1 MEANNVVLMSSQEIS
16 AVFKAVEQDKQRL
29 MDDLRELIAVP
40 SVSAKNQGITEAA
53 ELLKTMLERDGFKV
67 SLLETDTGRPAVFGV
82 KEGAGKPILLY
93 NHYDVQPPEPLEEWE
108 TQPFKLVERDGRLY
122 GRGVADNKGE
132 IAARLAAVRVAER
145 TYGRLPLT
153 VKWLIEGEE
162 EVGSLSIGE
171 LVLKHRELF
180 SDCFG
185 CLWEGGDVVDGV
197 PNFYLGVKGML
208 YVELSV
214 KTAQADAH
222 SMYAPVLENAA
233 EKLVKIVA
241 GLRDARGRVTLPG
254 FYRDVKKPTRMERKM
269 LASAK
274 IDAGKFAEA
283 LGVNKL
289 AVGKGR
295 VVEKL
300 VYSPTCNIAG
310 IYSGYTGPG
319 SKTITPSKAGVKIDF
334 RLVPNQDP
342 DKILKSLKK
351 NLRGVEVIVHS
362 KSYPARISP
371 KSAVVRAAVLAAE
384 KVYGV
389 KPVIYP
395 NMFGTGPMAHFT
407 RAGIPS
413 AMLTALSHPGS
424 RLHAPNE
431 NIFVTDFVKSVAHHA
446 LLFKEVGVQA

>member
-1 MEANNVVLMSSQEIS
+1 MTSEEVLAI
-16 AVFKAVEQDKQRL
+16 FKAVEREKHRL
-29 MDDLRELIAVP
+29 IDDLRELIAVR

-53 ELLKTMLERDGFKV
+53 ELLKTMLERDGFRV
-67 SLLETDTGRPAVFGV
+67 TLLETDTGRPAVFGV
-82 KEGAGKPILLY
+82 KDGVGKPILLY
-93 NHYDVQPPEPLEEWE
+93 NHYDVQPHEPLEEWE
-108 TQPFKLVERDGRLY
+108 TQPFQMVERDGRLY

-132 IAARLAAVRVAER
+132 IVARLAAVRVAER
-145 TYGRLPLT
+145 AFGRLPLT
-153 VKWLIEGEE
+153 VKWFIEGEE
-162 EVGSLSIGE
+162 EVGSPSIE
-171 LVLKHRELF
+171 KLVRNNGDLF
-180 SDCFG
+180 ADCFS

-222 SMYAPVLENAA
+222 SMYAPVLDNAA

-241 GLRDARGRVTLPG
+241 GLRDAKGRVTIPG
-254 FYRDVKKPTRMERKM
+254 FYKDIKKPTRIERKM

-274 IDAGKFAEA
+274 IDVKKLAEA
-283 LGVNKL
+283 LGVSKL

-310 IYSGYTGPG
+310 LYSGYTGPG

-351 NLRGVEVIVHS
+351 HLPGVEVMVHS
-362 KSYPARISP
+362 KSYPARIP
-371 KSAVVRAAVLAAE
+371 PNSAVVRAAVVAAE

-395 NMFGTGPMAHFT
+395 NMFGTGPMAYFT

-413 AMLTALSHPGS
+413 AMLTAISHPGS

-431 NIFVTDFVKSVAHHA
+431 NIYVKDLVKSVAHHA